1 MKSKLLL
8 LLCIVATLNFSCSD
22 DENDKIELT
31 AGELSISEGKFGDE
45 LIITGEGFSEI
56 KEENIVTIS
65 DLIIPVEE
73 ATSSKLVITIPKEA
87 TTGKLSVKVEE
98 TSIDFGTFTVR
109 KEKLFAM
116 KSNYD
121 EGTHHIVLID
131 QETGIEEPFME
142 LPKLDKDIDIMYSSL
157 CYLPKTREFLIMT
170 RAEWPVRDYS
180 ILRIDIETKAI
191 IKKEFNETDELEDI
205 ALMSDEENNVYLSK
219 DFEWSEEE
227 DRKTSIYEFNIETGA
242 QLLLTEVTGDYIFD
256 CKVNKAT
263 NQLLMVID
271 NDRHSDRETKLV
283 SFDFDTEKLKEIPL
297 TYSKS
302 LYGFEIALD
311 NDIYVANET
320 VFEERKELMKINTIT
335 GAEEVITEL
344 PNPKEWYGHPTYFET
359 NNELIYFLTDDN
371 DVTTTILKIDLTNKT
386 TSEVIFQAS
395 SETYY
400 ECAFSIFL

>member
-1 MKSKLLL
+1 MKTRLLL
-8 LLCIVATLNFSCSD
+8 LICLITTLNISCSD
-22 DENDKIELT
+22 DEDDTINLL
-31 AGELSISEGKFGDE
+31 AGELSITEGKLGDE
-45 LIITGEGFSEI
+45 ITITGEGFSEL
-56 KEENIVTIS
+56 KEENIVTIN
-65 DLIIPVEE
+65 DLVIPVQE

-87 TTGKLSVKVEE
+87 ATGKLSVMVGE

-109 KEKLFAM
+109 KEKLVAM

-121 EGTHHIVLID
+121 EGIHHIVLID
-131 QETGIEEPFME
+131 QETGLEEPFME

-157 CYLPKTREFLIMT
+157 CYLPKTKEILIMT

-191 IKKEFNETDELEDI
+191 IKKEFNETDELENI
-205 ALMSDEENNVYLSK
+205 ALMTDEENNVYLSK
-219 DFEWSEEE
+219 DFERSGEG
-227 DRKTSIYEFNIETGA
+227 RKTSIYEFNIETGA
-242 QLLLTEVTGDYIFD
+242 HVLLTEVTGDCIFD

-271 NDRHSDRETKLV
+271 NDRYSDRETKLL
-283 SFDFDTEKLKEIPL
+283 SFDLDTKKQVEIPL

-311 NDIYVANET
+311 NDIYIANET

-359 NNELIYFLTDDN
+359 NNELIYFMTNDE
-371 DVTTTILKIDLTNKT
+371 DVTTAILRIDLTKKT

-395 SETYY
+395 SDSYY
-400 ECAFSIFL
+400 ECAFSIFI